1 MLNTVAKDVEDVRS
15 LVWFRNDLRFSDHTG
30 LAKACQNSKRL
41 FGIYCFDPKLF
52 INNKL
57 GFPKMNVY
65 RAAFILES
73 IKELKAELLKR
84 NISLIVKIGE
94 PNNSRIFIIDNGI
107 LFKKANQFDYDQW
120 MSKEFPDSD
129 NAKVFNILINSDTV
143 NEEYTTFD
151 THNSNHNNNLYSIGD
166 SDSSDDED
174 PYFRGNIEEYIKG
187 H

>member
-1 MLNTVAKDVEDVRS
+1 MYSVYTFNNQTGDMVFK
-15 LVWFRNDLRFSDHTG
+15 FSDQHLHTINLKESNLTEYEG
-30 LAKACQNSKRL
+30 VTK
-41 FGIYCFDPKLF
+41 YHYFDTK
-52 INNKL
+52 NKT
-57 GFPKMNVY
+57 
-65 RAAFILES
+65 
-73 IKELKAELLKR
+73 
-84 NISLIVKIGE
+84 IVRIGE